1 MSLAIRNRV
10 GPSLAGHREKTAPF
24 APMLMKAAGS
34 PTNSFA
40 MWQFRRSGQYKPVFD
55 RRFSMLEVK
64 FYDAQANT
72 DREIG
77 AFLNTCV
84 AIQARRG
91 SMWNGVQVCTSICPV
106 HHDISSAGEH
116 GDVGTAE

>member
-10 GPSLAGHREKTAPF
+10 GPSLAGHREETAPF
-24 APMLMKAAGS
+24 APMLIRQPEVQQIRLPCGS
-34 PTNSFA
+34 FDEA
-40 MWQFRRSGQYKPVFD
+40 KQYKPVFD
-55 RRFSMLEVK
+55 RRFSMLQVK
-64 FYDAQANT
+64 IYDAQANT

-91 SMWNGVQVCTSICPV
+91 SMWSGVQVCTSICPV

-116 GDVGTAE
+116 GDVGMAE